1 MRISDWSSDVC
12 SSDLLAALWSEAE
25 VKVNAAGLGADWSA
39 IRLAIV
45 TKGAS
50 LLRILDSNYRA
61 QLALLRSYLK
71 IELPGSQDERIALID
86 EAVEAQAART
96 AFEKAGDAGAMF
108 GSAWKGERSDWDR
121 LEAVRAGRVRHQGP
135 PDMVWSRLAAGADVD
150 AIERARADL
159 AVQLSNLDA
168 SLRDLFGHPI

>member
-12 SSDLLAALWSEAE
+12 SSDLL
-25 VKVNAAGLGADWSA
+25 
-39 IRLAIV
+39 
-45 TKGAS
+45 
-50 LLRILDSNYRA
+50 DSNYRA
-61 QLALLRSYLK
+61 QLALLRSYRE
-71 IELPGSQDERIALID
+71 IELPGAQDERSALID

-121 LEAVRAGRVRHQGP
+121 LEAVRAWRVRHQGQ
-135 PDMVWSRLAAGADVD
+135 PDMIWSRLAAGADVD

-159 AVQLSNLDA
+159 AVQLPNLDA
-168 SLRDLFGHPI
+168 SLRDLFGHLDLQIGRASSRESVCQYV